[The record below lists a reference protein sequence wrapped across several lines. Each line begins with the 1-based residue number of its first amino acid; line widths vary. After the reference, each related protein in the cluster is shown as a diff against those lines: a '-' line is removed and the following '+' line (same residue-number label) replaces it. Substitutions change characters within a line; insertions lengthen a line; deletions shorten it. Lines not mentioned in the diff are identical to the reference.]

1 MALPFGYSYHSY
13 NIEAKWFVMQ
23 VSYKILSFVAVE
35 FSNAR
40 SVGHLVLDYIRDIG
54 KEKDACINVV
64 R

>member
-1 MALPFGYSYHSY
+1 
-13 NIEAKWFVMQ
+13 MQ